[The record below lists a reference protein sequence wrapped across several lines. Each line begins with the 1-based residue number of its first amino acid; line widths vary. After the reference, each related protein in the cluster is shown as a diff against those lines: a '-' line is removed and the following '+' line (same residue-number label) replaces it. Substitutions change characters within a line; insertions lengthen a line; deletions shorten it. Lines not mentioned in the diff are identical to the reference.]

1 MWQCDDNVVVVV
13 VVVSGDGV
21 VVGDGYAPGLCPF
34 AQSSYAPPLLQGPAI
49 VVSHTATGF
58 IVIVIAVAAAAVV
71 GGGGSGSAL
80 WKGVGLESGEILV
93 RSLKTRT
100 CGYRYG
106 FFTSPDSQTH
116 TRTRD

>member
-1 MWQCDDNVVVVV
+1 MTWQCDDNVVV

-34 AQSSYAPPLLQGPAI
+34 QVAQSSYAPPLLQGPAI

-58 IVIVIAVAAAAVV
+58 VVVVIAVATAADV

-80 WKGVGLESGEILV
+80 WKGVGLESGKVLV

-100 CGYRYG
+100 RGYRYG
-106 FFTSPDSQTH
+106 FFMSLDSR